1 MRRVTASA
9 KSRPAAPRGKAKPR
23 RDPRS
28 LRRQRLQRYAV
39 IAAATATIVGA
50 AWMAWPSNWIARQ
63 GTALGDGMV
72 ALSGSLGLTLQ
83 SITVEGRQQTP
94 PDALLAA
101 IGADRG
107 TPLLAL
113 DPETIRAHV
122 ETLPWVKHAS
132 VRRSLDGTLTV
143 QVDEFTPFALWQRD
157 GKFYLVDREGEAI
170 AASDPG
176 RFSQLLLLVGD
187 NAPQHAADL
196 VAMLGLEPE
205 LKARVRSA
213 VWVGDRRWNLRL
225 DNGVDVKLPETNP
238 TAAWLELARLD
249 REQGVLKRD
258 LSAIDLRLPDRMV
271 VRLAPDAKP
280 TSTKP
285 KTTAAGS
292 DT

>member
-9 KSRPAAPRGKAKPR
+9 RSRAGTPRGKAKPR

-39 IAAATATIVGA
+39 IGA
-50 AWMAWPSNWIARQ
+50 ALATVAGAGWMLWPSAWIERQ
-63 GTALGDGMV
+63 GVALGDGLV
-72 ALSGSLGLTLQ
+72 ALSGKMGLTLQ
-83 SITVEGRQQTP
+83 SVAVDGRQQTP
-94 PDALLAA
+94 PEELLAA
-101 IGADRG
+101 IGAARG

-113 DPETIRAHV
+113 DPEAIRARV
-122 ETLPWVKHAS
+122 ETLPWVKSAS
-132 VRRSLDGTLTV
+132 VRRGLDGTLTV
-143 QVDEFTPFALWQRD
+143 HVDEFAPFALWQRD
-157 GKFYLVDREGEAI
+157 GKFYLVDRQGEAI
-170 AASDPG
+170 AADDPG
-176 RFSQLLLLVGD
+176 RFNQLLVLVGD

-196 VAMLGLEPE
+196 VTMLGLEPE
-205 LKARVRSA
+205 LKARVRAA

-238 TAAWLELARLD
+238 TAAWLELARLE
-249 REQGVLKRD
+249 REQGLLKRD

-280 TSTKP
+280 VATKP
-285 KTTAAGS
+285 AAPGS

>member
-9 KSRPAAPRGKAKPR
+9 KARPAALRAKAKVR

-28 LRRQRLQRYAV
+28 LRRQRLRRYAV
-39 IAAATATIVGA
+39 IGA
-50 AWMAWPSNWIARQ
+50 ALAAIGGTGWMLWPSDWIARQ
-63 GTALGDGMV
+63 ETALGGGLV
-72 ALSGSLGLTLQ
+72 TLSGRMGLTLQ
-83 SITVEGRQQTP
+83 SVTVDGREQTP
-94 PDALLAA
+94 PEELLAA

-113 DPETIRAHV
+113 DPEAIRARV
-122 ETLPWVKHAS
+122 ETLPWVKSAN
-132 VRRSLDGTLTV
+132 VRRGFDGSLTV
-143 QVDEFTPFALWQRD
+143 HIDEFAPFALWQRD

-176 RFSQLLLLVGD
+176 RFSQLLVLVGD

-205 LKARVRSA
+205 LKARVRAA

-225 DNGVDVKLPETNP
+225 DNGVDVKLPEANP
-238 TAAWLELARLD
+238 AAAWLELARLE
-249 REQGVLKRD
+249 REQGLLKRD
-258 LSAIDLRLPDRMV
+258 LSTIDLRLPDRMV
-271 VRLAPDAKP
+271 VRLAPGTEPVAAKP
-280 TSTKP
+280 
-285 KTTAAGS
+285 AAPGS

>member
-1 MRRVTASA
+1 MRRVTVSA
-9 KSRPAAPRGKAKPR
+9 KSRAGAPRGKAKLR

-28 LRRQRLQRYAV
+28 LRRQRLQRYAAIGAALAV
-39 IAAATATIVGA
+39 IASASWMMWPGA
-50 AWMAWPSNWIARQ
+50 WIERQ
-63 GTALGDGMV
+63 GVALGDGLV
-72 ALSGSLGLTLQ
+72 ALSGKMGLTLQ
-83 SITVEGRQQTP
+83 SVAVDGRQQTP
-94 PDALLAA
+94 PEELLAA

-113 DPETIRAHV
+113 DPEAIRARV
-122 ETLPWVKHAS
+122 ETLPWVKSAS

-143 QVDEFTPFALWQRD
+143 QVDEFAPFALWQRD

-170 AASDPG
+170 AADDPG
-176 RFSQLLLLVGD
+176 RFNQLLVLVGD
-187 NAPQHAADL
+187 NAPQHAAEL
-196 VAMLGLEPE
+196 VTMLGLEPE
-205 LKARVRSA
+205 LKARVRAA

-238 TAAWLELARLD
+238 TAAWLELARLE
-249 REQGVLKRD
+249 REQGLLKRD

-280 TSTKP
+280 VATKP
-285 KTTAAGS
+285 AAPGS

>member
-9 KSRPAAPRGKAKPR
+9 KSRPAAPRGKVKPR

-50 AWMAWPSNWIARQ
+50 AWMAWPSNWIAHQ
-63 GTALGDGMV
+63 GTALADGMV

-213 VWVGDRRWNLRL
+213 VWIGDRRWNLRL

-280 TSTKP
+280 TSAKP
-285 KTTAAGS
+285 KTTAGS

>member
-1 MRRVTASA
+1 MRRVTATV
-9 KSRPAAPRGKAKPR
+9 KSRPGAPRAKAKPR

-28 LRRQRLQRYAV
+28 LRRQRLRRYAV
-39 IAAATATIVGA
+39 IGAALATIAGTG
-50 AWMAWPSNWIARQ
+50 WMLWPGNWITRQ

-72 ALSGSLGLTLQ
+72 ALSGDLGLTLQ
-83 SITVEGRQQTP
+83 SVIVDGRQQTP
-94 PDALLAA
+94 PEELLAA

-107 TPLLAL
+107 APLLAL
-113 DPETIRAHV
+113 DPETIRARV
-122 ETLPWVKHAS
+122 ETLPWVKSAS

-143 QVDEFTPFALWQRD
+143 HVDEFAPFALWQRD

-176 RFSQLLLLVGD
+176 RFSQLLVLVGD
-187 NAPQHAADL
+187 NAPQHASDL

-205 LKARVRSA
+205 LKARVRAA

-238 TAAWLELARLD
+238 AAAWLELARLA
-249 REQGVLKRD
+249 REQGLLKRD
-258 LSAIDLRLPDRMV
+258 LSTIDLRLPDRMV
-271 VRLAPDAKP
+271 VRLAPDAAKP
-280 TSTKP
+280 AATKP
-285 KTTAAGS
+285 ATSGS